1 MTVVSEAHYSTWP
14 GLVVQ
19 VMTPAP
25 RRGRA
30 F

>member
-1 MTVVSEAHYSTWP
+1 MTTVHHSTWP

-25 RRGRA
+25 RRGRV